1 MWLCTSTGLEDPGG
15 NRNRPEEEQVAG
27 VWGGSGPEQGRTCL
41 GEVLGQ
47 LPKAREEVKHPGLG
61 TPPLRAPP
69 TPSREDE
76 KAEHPHAQHGP
87 GSRTP
92 APGWACTT
100 LDESTASPGSEA
112 RPGSPGGLASALSA

>member
-27 VWGGSGPEQGRTCL
+27 VWGGSGPEQGRTRL
-41 GEVLGQ
+41 DEVLGQ

-100 LDESTASPGSEA
+100 LDESTASPGV
-112 RPGSPGGLASALSA
+112 